1 MGVTDMQ
8 KAILTLVL
16 FIYLG
21 TLFCQP
27 AESLDNNAAVPEF
40 LEAQSNPDSTQT
52 PIEKLSRQ
60 ESYFAGKAY
69 ADSLVDGSG
78 WGISGLFA
86 GFFLNGVGAGIVYL
100 AAMAGGQ
107 YVPEYVPPQYHVR
120 GFRDGYIRKS
130 YKINKKAALTGG
142 AFGSLL
148 QIILVLSFLEAVSSV
163 DDESK
168 AGETAA
174 RLNDLQPASDY

>member
-1 MGVTDMQ
+1 MKT
-8 KAILTLVL
+8 AILTLVL
-16 FIYLG
+16 FICLG
-21 TLFCQP
+21 ALFCQP
-27 AESLDNNAAVPEF
+27 VDSLTDNSAIPEY
-40 LEAQSNPDSTQT
+40 LMAQNNPDSTQT
-52 PIEKLSRQ
+52 PFEMLSRQ

-100 AAMAGGQ
+100 AAVAGGQ

-120 GFRDGYIRKS
+120 GFRDGYVRKS

-142 AFGSLL
+142 AIGSLL
-148 QIILVLSFLEAVSSV
+148 QIILVLSFLDAMSSV

-168 AGETAA
+168 AGETAV
-174 RLNDLQPASDY
+174 RLNDLQPVSNH